1 MLDCGSSRAF
11 PTHNTESE
19 NTYTFPFMSLITSS
33 SFTRDSLSQV
43 EVPQLNSDTPE
54 FSKFC
59 SRINLVSHIEQFL
72 YNSFLTCISYR
83 SANSRSN
90 IFQERWLRASMKS
103 RIFPDRNLSF
113 TLYLNEI
120 DGAER
125 ILHSSFA
132 SKSVSVTEFL
142 MTSRPVLAL
151 EFFYLVRIPC
161 YGWLRASK
169 RTCI

>member
-1 MLDCGSSRAF
+1 
-11 PTHNTESE
+11 
-19 NTYTFPFMSLITSS
+19 
-33 SFTRDSLSQV
+33 
-43 EVPQLNSDTPE
+43 
-54 FSKFC
+54 
-59 SRINLVSHIEQFL
+59 
-72 YNSFLTCISYR
+72 
-83 SANSRSN
+83 
-90 IFQERWLRASMKS
+90 MKS

-151 EFFYLVRIPC
+151 
-161 YGWLRASK
+161 
-169 RTCI
+169 